1 MLVTIYY
8 RIPESELLEDY
19 LKAVDLLTIGV
30 NSILRERLTEVS
42 EDTSRAVEA
51 ELQKRGSEI
60 QLQDQLRTDAIAN
73 LADQILEMQKEID
86 ILKKR
91 DISKG

>member
-1 MLVTIYY
+1 MTSYY

-19 LKAVDLLTIGV
+19 LKAVDLLTIGE

-51 ELQKRGSEI
+51 ELQKRDSEF
-60 QLQDQLRTDAIAN
+60 QVQDQLRTDAIAN
-73 LADQILEMQKEID
+73 LADQIIEM
-86 ILKKR
+86 LCVR
-91 DISKG
+91 M